1 MKTQKWIQQKPI
13 AHRGL
18 WDKDTPENSLRAFQ
32 KAVNAGYPI
41 ELDVQMSADGAMIV
55 FHDWSL
61 KRMCGVDKSLSHMT
75 KKEISACI
83 LGSSQEHIPTLHD
96 VLGLVCG
103 RVPLLI
109 EMKNKRHDRKSFLVA
124 LHDILKKYHGN
135 YALSSF
141 DPFLV
146 KKAKK
151 YFPQIS
157 CGQNFTDYKNK
168 SFGGGWM
175 RKISSCI
182 LWIVSAHMPD
192 FFVCR
197 ASMLPRCW
205 IVYVARKKN
214 KPLLTWAIKD
224 VAEYNAVKNVIDN
237 EIFDYV
243 SYRF

>member
-1 MKTQKWIQQKPI
+1 MKTEQWIQQQPI
-13 AHRGL
+13 AHRGA
-18 WDKDTPENSLRAFQ
+18 WGHDAPENSLGACQ
-32 KAVNAGYPI
+32 KAVDASYPI

-61 KRMCGVDKSLSHMT
+61 KRMCNVDTVLSDMT

-83 LGSSQEHIPTLHD
+83 LGSSQEHIPTLDD
-96 VLGLVCG
+96 VLALVRG

-109 EMKNKRHDRKSFLVA
+109 EMKNKRHDREFFLA
-124 LHDILKKYHGN
+124 TLRDILKKYHGN

-141 DPFLV
+141 DPLLV

-168 SFGGGWM
+168 SFCGGWV
-175 RKISSCI
+175 RKIGLYI
-182 LWIVSAHMPD
+182 LWSVSAHMPD

-197 ASMLPRCW
+197 ASLLPRCW
-205 IVYVARKKN
+205 IVSVAHKKN

-224 VAEYNAVKNVIDN
+224 IAEYNAVKNAIDN
-237 EIFDYV
+237 EIFDHAPYSV
-243 SYRF
+243 